1 MKKLTANFYPL
12 KESIACSNGATLLGH
27 ARLTI
32 ASAFNVN
39 GISVFRDA
47 QGEID
52 IQFPKFGS
60 GERSH
65 VVPHS
70 KEAYAAMRDVIA
82 MAVEDDAYH
91 FGYNNGTYGF
101 GEKREDLVLAGDLV
115 NEPYAD
121 GRFSLSI
128 ADLVTC
134 YNITT
139 TEREGTK
146 GLFIA
151 VDMPTISSYTK
162 EDGQTRYQAAFEG
175 ITSKWTDKDGKE
187 QENDYAVTLRRM
199 VRSYRGQKIHERE
212 QAQQPEKNASLDT
225 KMKGA
230 EARKK
235 SHKAKDTEP
244 PAKDPE
250 R

>member
-12 KESIACSNGATLLGH
+12 KEAIACSNGATLLGH
-27 ARLTI
+27 SQVTI
-32 ASAFNVN
+32 AGAFNLN

-47 QGEID
+47 GGEID
-52 IQFPKFGS
+52 IAFPKFGT

-70 KEAYAAMRDVIA
+70 KEAYAAIRDVIA
-82 MAVEDDAYH
+82 MAVNDQEHH
-91 FGYNNGTYGF
+91 FGHNNGTYGF
-101 GEKREDLVLAGDLV
+101 GEKHKDLVLAGDLV
-115 NEPYAD
+115 SEPYAD

-139 TEREGTK
+139 AMREGTK
-146 GLFIA
+146 GEFVA

-162 EDGQTRYQAAFEG
+162 EDGTTRYQAAFEG
-175 ITSKWTDKDGKE
+175 VTSKWTDKEGKE
-187 QENDYAVTLRRM
+187 QSNDYSVTLRRM
-199 VRSYRGQKIHERE
+199 VRNYRGQKIHERE
-212 QAQQPEKNASLDT
+212 QAQGKDDKKPSLNDQ
-225 KMKGA
+225 MKGA
-230 EARKK
+230 EARKGGK
-235 SHKAKDTEP
+235 KEP
-244 PAKDPE
+244 DAPGKENE